1 MEKNPVF
8 ELSEDSPPMDRG
20 GRTYSPHKE
29 SHQVPKKKMSG
40 RVLALAVVAVAVLL
54 VIVAVVA
61 IFAFRP
67 TSTTSY
73 SNIET
78 ESLQQQLNS
87 LRQLVSQLEQRVNNT
102 HTSSKDD
109 SFKALQLQVST
120 ATQIEEMRYQLQKQ
134 NESIVDL
141 QSGLQNSKQML
152 VENVTSIFGKLS
164 EQVAADIQ
172 QLNHSNSIMRSE
184 LDTVKM
190 NQLLQHNE
198 SIEGLQT
205 EVQISK
211 QNITNIGSNLARVKL
226 TLETFKINQLQS
238 LNNSVIELQ
247 SRLHDTQQILQEIPA
262 NISLQ
267 SSALKKL
274 SRQVNQASEDIQRV
288 NDSSVAMNNDLTTV
302 IDNLNT
308 SLTFLQETSQGN
320 TSNNSSYIL
329 IMTVLILQ
337 LH

>member
-1 MEKNPVF
+1 MF
-8 ELSEDSPPMDRG
+8 ELPEDSPPIDRG

-29 SHQVPKKKMSG
+29 SQQVPKKKMSG

-54 VIVAVVA
+54 VFVGVVA

-73 SNIET
+73 SNTET

-141 QSGLQNSKQML
+141 QQMF
-152 VENVTSIFGKLS
+152 VDNTTSTTESLGKLS
-164 EQVAADIQ
+164 EQVATV
-172 QLNHSNSIMRSE
+172 NHSNSITRIE

-190 NQLLQHNE
+190 NQLQQYNE
-198 SIEGLQT
+198 SIEALQVDIQST
-205 EVQISK
+205 KQMLA
-211 QNITNIGSNLARVKL
+211 QNITDIGSNLAMVEL
-226 TLETFKINQLQS
+226 TLETVKMNQLQS

-247 SRLHDTQQILQEIPA
+247 SDLHDAQQTLQV

-267 SSALKKL
+267 SNALREL
-274 SRQVNQASEDIQRV
+274 SRQVNQASENIQRV

-308 SLTFLQETSQGN
+308 SLTFLQETSSGE
-320 TSNNSSYIL
+320 TSNNISYIL

-337 LH
+337 LP

>member
-1 MEKNPVF
+1 MF
-8 ELSEDSPPMDRG
+8 ELPEDSPAIDRG

-29 SHQVPKKKMSG
+29 SQRVPKKKMSG

-54 VIVAVVA
+54 VIVGVVA

-67 TSTTSY
+67 TATTSY
-73 SNIET
+73 SNTET

-87 LRQLVSQLEQRVNNT
+87 LRQLVSRLEQRVNNT

-141 QSGLQNSKQML
+141 QQMF
-152 VENVTSIFGKLS
+152 VENTTSTSESLGKLS
-164 EQVAADIQ
+164 EQVATV
-172 QLNHSNSIMRSE
+172 NHSNSITRIE

-190 NQLLQHNE
+190 NQLQQYNE
-198 SIEGLQT
+198 SIEALQADIQST
-205 EVQISK
+205 KQMLA
-211 QNITNIGSNLARVKL
+211 QNITDIGSNLAVVEL
-226 TLETFKINQLQS
+226 TLETVKMNQLQS

-247 SRLHDTQQILQEIPA
+247 SDLHDAQQMLQV

-267 SSALKKL
+267 SNDLKEL
-274 SRQVNQASEDIQRV
+274 SRQVNQASEDIQHV
-288 NDSSVAMNNDLTTV
+288 NDSSVAMNNELTTV

-308 SLTFLQETSQGN
+308 SLTFLQETSEGKK
-320 TSNNSSYIL
+320 SNGISYIL

-337 LH
+337 LP